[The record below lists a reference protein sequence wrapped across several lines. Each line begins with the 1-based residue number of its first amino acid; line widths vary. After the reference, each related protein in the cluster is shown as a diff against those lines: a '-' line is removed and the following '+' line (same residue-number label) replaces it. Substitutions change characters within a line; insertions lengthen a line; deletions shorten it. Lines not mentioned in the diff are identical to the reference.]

1 MDGKPSQDP
10 ENSDVAK
17 NYEKTKKVETLM
29 NRLAEY
35 MAGEIPEDNIKD
47 LITGDDEE
55 PRHSLS
61 QKTIPLASLEPKE
74 VFRHPSQNELEPM
87 MLAASDDE
95 AGRGQDLGDDD
106 NDGEIE
112 VENEADY
119 LPDINVKPIP
129 LGQRNK
135 LKVSPK
141 KKPAAKDDPLFIY
154 KDFDTSL
161 TKVGGNKNYHP
172 PLTKTTSVRGEDLIR
187 DRLLSFKYR
196 NGQVSTKL

>member
-1 MDGKPSQDP
+1 MTKAPGLEKMMDEIPEVDEQVSGARPTSGKHYARMHSGIRRRPMDGKPSQDP

-95 AGRGQDLGDDD
+95 AGRGQNLGDDD

-129 LGQRNK
+129 LG
-135 LKVSPK
+135 
-141 KKPAAKDDPLFIY
+141 
-154 KDFDTSL
+154 
-161 TKVGGNKNYHP
+161 
-172 PLTKTTSVRGEDLIR
+172 
-187 DRLLSFKYR
+187 
-196 NGQVSTKL
+196 